1 MIVEPCP
8 KCDSPELDMTFNP
21 LTRVT
26 DCSCGHCGWK
36 GTKSEVDLHF
46 DSEEKLEG
54 VNELANDML
63 NVVTTSLIG
72 PLTAV
77 LERRGLLP
85 VPLKIVGGYSPE
97 ATAKFD
103 ALLDEERGKCYRA
116 VTAAVIAAAFDS
128 CAESHPILQA
138 ARPPNPE
145 AS

>member
-8 KCDSPELDMTFNP
+8 KCGSPELDMKFNP
-21 LTRVT
+21 LTLVT
-26 DCSCGHCGWK
+26 DCSCGHCDWK
-36 GTKSEVDLHF
+36 GTRSEVELHV

-54 VNELANDML
+54 VDALANDL
-63 NVVTTSLIG
+63 LDVVTTALIG
-72 PLTAV
+72 PLTAC

-116 VTAAVIAAAFDS
+116 VTAAVIEAAFMS
-128 CAESHPILQA
+128 CAESHPILRD